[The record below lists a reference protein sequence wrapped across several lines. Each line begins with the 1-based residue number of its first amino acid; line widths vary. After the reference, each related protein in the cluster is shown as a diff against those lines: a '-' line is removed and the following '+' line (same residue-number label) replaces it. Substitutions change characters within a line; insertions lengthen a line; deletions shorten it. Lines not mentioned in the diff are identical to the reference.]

1 MSDEPATSPPHPAPT
16 TSTATSGTATSPTG
30 TAPAGTAP
38 ADPAHDPA
46 PKGTG
51 ALLPRGEQLRILL
64 DLVRP
69 HRRTLAL
76 GLLLGLFSTALALA
90 TPMVTK
96 WVLDTLGG
104 DRSLAQPV
112 AVLVTLFL
120 VGSVVGYVQWVVMG
134 TLAER
139 IVLDARE
146 SLVRRYLRA
155 TVAAITGRP
164 TGELV
169 TRVTSD
175 TVLLREAASSS
186 LISLVN
192 GTVALVGTLVLMG
205 VLDLVLLGTTM
216 AAIVV
221 VGVIMG
227 ALLPGIGVAEKAS
240 QEALGRLG
248 GTLEGSLRAMRTVKS
263 SRAEARQAAAILGAA
278 REARDHSVRAV
289 RTTALA
295 WTVAWGGIQLAIIVI
310 LGLGAWRVAQGE
322 LPVSSLVAFLLYAFN
337 IVGPITELTQ
347 SLTQLQSG
355 VAAAARISEVQAMD
369 VEPDGPVGLAPE
381 DARADRAGAAAHGA
395 VVGAVD
401 GAVPGAAALDGAAR
415 RTDVPVLELRDVTAA
430 YGPDREPAVRDL
442 SLVVPRRGHTA
453 LVGPS
458 GAGKTTV
465 FSLLLRFLEPQAGE
479 ILLDGRSYATWSHAD
494 VRGRFAYVEQ
504 ETPVVPGTIRDNLL
518 FSNPAATEEELRRAL
533 TAVRLDGAF
542 DDLPD
547 GLDTRL
553 SETSVSGGQRQR
565 IALARAMVCRPDV
578 LLLDEATA
586 QVDGLTEAAVHDV
599 IRAMATTGAVV
610 TVAHRLSTVVDAD
623 TILVLEDG
631 RVRAQGTHAQLLAT
645 DALYQD
651 LVEALRI
658 RDAAD
663 EPVPAEPVPAETV
676 PAETVPAE
684 A

>member
-1 MSDEPATSPPHPAPT
+1 MSAEPAQEPRTAAPTAAPSSAPATTATATAAVPPSTPDAPAP
-16 TSTATSGTATSPTG
+16 
-30 TAPAGTAP
+30 APG
-38 ADPAHDPA
+38 
-46 PKGTG
+46 GTG

-76 GLLLGLFSTALALA
+76 GLVLGLFSTALALA

-112 AVLVTLFL
+112 AVLLTLFV

-186 LISLVN
+186 LVSLVN

-221 VGVIMG
+221 VGAVMA

-278 REARDHSVRAV
+278 RDARDHSVRAV

-369 VEPDGPVGLAPE
+369 VEPDGP
-381 DARADRAGAAAHGA
+381 ADRAPAE
-395 VVGAVD
+395 VRTDPD
-401 GAVPGAAALDGAAR
+401 GDAGRDGGAR
-415 RTDVPVLELRDVTAA
+415 REDVPVLELRGVTAA

-465 FSLLLRFLEPQAGE
+465 FSLLLRFLEPQDGQ
-479 ILLDGRSYATWSHAD
+479 ILLDGRPYATWSHAE

-518 FSNPAATEEELRRAL
+518 FSNPDATEDDLRRAL
-533 TAVRLDGAF
+533 AAVRLDGAF

-547 GLDTRL
+547 GLGTRL

-623 TILVLEDG
+623 TIVVLEDG
-631 RVRAQGTHAQLLAT
+631 RVRAHGTHAELLAT
-645 DALYQD
+645 DALYRD

-658 RDAAD
+658 RDATD
-663 EPVPAEPVPAETV
+663 DTV
-676 PAETVPAE
+676 PVDA
-684 A
+684 

>member
-1 MSDEPATSPPHPAPT
+1 MSDAPAPEPRTAAPPTPPT
-16 TSTATSGTATSPTG
+16 TTLPTTG
-30 TAPAGTAP
+30 TRPAETPPAETPP
-38 ADPAHDPA
+38 ADTTPADTTPA
-46 PKGTG
+46 DAGS
-51 ALLPRGEQLRILL
+51 LLPRGDRLRILL

-76 GLLLGLFSTALALA
+76 GLVLGLFSTALALA

-104 DRSLAQPV
+104 DASLAQPV
-112 AVLVTLFL
+112 AVLLTLFV
-120 VGSVVGYVQWVVMG
+120 VGSVIGYVQWVVMG

-186 LISLVN
+186 LVSLVN

-221 VGVIMG
+221 VGAVMG

-278 REARDHSVRAV
+278 RDARDHSVRAV

-369 VEPDGPVGLAPE
+369 VEPDGP
-381 DARADRAGAAAHGA
+381 ADAAAPA
-395 VVGAVD
+395 PRDAASRRD
-401 GAVPGAAALDGAAR
+401 GV
-415 RTDVPVLELRDVTAA
+415 VPVLELRGVTAA

-442 SLVVPRRGHTA
+442 SLTVPRRGHTA

-479 ILLDGRSYATWSHAD
+479 LLLDGRPYAAWSHAD
-494 VRGRFAYVEQ
+494 VRARFAYVEQ
-504 ETPVVPGTIRDNLL
+504 ETPVVPGTIRENLL
-518 FSNPAATEEELRRAL
+518 FSNPDATEDDLLRAL
-533 TAVRLDGAF
+533 AAVRLDGAF
-542 DDLPD
+542 DDLPE

-631 RVRAQGTHAQLLAT
+631 RVRARGTHAELLGS
-645 DALYQD
+645 DALYRD

-658 RDAAD
+658 RDAAEV
-663 EPVPAEPVPAETV
+663 EPVPADA
-676 PAETVPAE
+676 
-684 A
+684 

>member
-1 MSDEPATSPPHPAPT
+1 MS
-16 TSTATSGTATSPTG
+16 
-30 TAPAGTAP
+30 
-38 ADPAHDPA
+38 ADPAPAAPDPEPA
-46 PKGTG
+46 QPDAAVVSGTG
-51 ALLPRGEQLRILL
+51 TGSDTGSGAPESRPALLPRGEQLRILL

-76 GLLLGLFSTALALA
+76 GLVLGLAATALSLA

-96 WVLDTLGG
+96 WVLDSLGA
-104 DRSLAQPV
+104 DSSLAGPV
-112 AVLVTLFL
+112 AVLLALFV

-134 TLAER
+134 ALAER

-175 TVLLREAASSS
+175 TVLLREAATSS
-186 LISLVN
+186 LVSLVN

-205 VLDLVLLGTTM
+205 VLDLVLLGTTI

-221 VGVIMG
+221 VGAVMA

-310 LGLGAWRVAQGE
+310 LGLGAWRVAQGD

-355 VAAAARISEVQAMD
+355 VAAAGRIAEVQAMD
-369 VEPDGPVGLAPE
+369 VEPDAPPATTSDPVP
-381 DARADRAGAAAHGA
+381 AAAS
-395 VVGAVD
+395 D
-401 GAVPGAAALDGAAR
+401 
-415 RTDVPVLELRDVTAA
+415 DVPVLELRGVTAA

-465 FSLLLRFLEPQAGE
+465 FSLLLRFLEPQEGE
-479 ILLDGRSYATWSHAD
+479 ILLDGRPYAAWSHEE
-494 VRGRFAYVEQ
+494 VRARFAYVEQ
-504 ETPVVPGTIRDNLL
+504 ETPVVPGTIRENLL
-518 FSNPAATEEELRRAL
+518 FSNPAASEEELARVLA
-533 TAVRLDGAF
+533 AVRLGGVF
-542 DDLPD
+542 DDLPE

-565 IALARAMVCRPDV
+565 IALARAMLCRPEV
-578 LLLDEATA
+578 MLLDEATA
-586 QVDGLTEAAVHDV
+586 QVDGLTEAAVHDG
-599 IRAMATTGAVV
+599 IRAMAATGAVV

-623 TILVLEDG
+623 TILVMEEG
-631 RVRAQGTHAQLLAT
+631 RVRARGTHAQLLAE
-645 DALYQD
+645 DALYRE

-658 RDAAD
+658 RDDAPAD
-663 EPVPAEPVPAETV
+663 EGAGVPV
-676 PAETVPAE
+676 
-684 A
+684 